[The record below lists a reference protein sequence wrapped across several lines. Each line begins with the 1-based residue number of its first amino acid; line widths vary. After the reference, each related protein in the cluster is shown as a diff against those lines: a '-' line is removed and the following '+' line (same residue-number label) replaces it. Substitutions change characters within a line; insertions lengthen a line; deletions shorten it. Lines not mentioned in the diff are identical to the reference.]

1 MEHFNK
7 KRFNYETNRRFIML
21 NKNIYF
27 VLFIT
32 LFLTGCGTTK
42 GPNLAPEP
50 TGKVMKNIPDWY
62 INTPKK
68 DGFRYAGA
76 TATSRD
82 LQIAVNKATLDASN
96 QLAGAMD
103 SEMNALVKRVRE
115 ETGISTDSD
124 ILDRFSQTQEQIIST
139 ALKDYEIVKKEILEE
154 KSDSQDI
161 FRAYILVEWDEG
173 AAQKRL
179 LDRIKADKEIYD
191 AIRAT
196 ELYEEMEQKVEAY
209 RQRKGK

>member
-1 MEHFNK
+1 MK
-7 KRFNYETNRRFIML
+7 K
-21 NKNIYF
+21 
-27 VLFIT
+27 IT
-32 LFLTGCGTTK
+32 LFICSYILLIIIGCSSSK
-42 GPNLAPEP
+42 GPNLSPEP
-50 TGKVMKNIPDWY
+50 TRRVMKNIPDWY
-62 INTPKK
+62 KNTPKK
-68 DGFRYAGA
+68 EGFKYAGA

-82 LQIAVNKATLDASN
+82 LQLAINKATLDASN

-139 ALKDYEIVKKEILEE
+139 SLRDYDIVKKEILEE

-161 FRAYILVEWDEG
+161 FRVYILVEWDEG
-173 AAQKRL
+173 AAHQRL
-179 LDRIKADKEIYD
+179 LARLKSDKEIFD

-196 ELYEEMEQKVEAY
+196 ELYEEMEKKVEAY
-209 RQRKGK
+209 RQRKGM

>member
-1 MEHFNK
+1 M
-7 KRFNYETNRRFIML
+7 
-21 NKNIYF
+21 KNINLITILSI
-27 VLFIT
+27 LFTIS
-32 LFLTGCGTTK
+32 CSSSN
-42 GPNLAPEP
+42 GPDLSPGP
-50 TGKVMKNIPDWY
+50 SRKIMKNIPDWY

-68 DGFRYAGA
+68 EGYRYAGA

-82 LQIAVNKATLDASN
+82 LQLAVNKATLDAAN

-115 ETGISTDSD
+115 ETGIQNDSD
-124 ILDRFSQTQEQIIST
+124 LLDRFSQTQEQIIST
-139 ALKDYEIVKKEILEE
+139 ALKDYDIVNKEILEE
-154 KSDSQDI
+154 KSDSKDI

-179 LDRIKADKEIYD
+179 LERIKSDKEIWD

-196 ELYEEMEQKVEAY
+196 ELYNEMEEKVKEY
-209 RQRKGK
+209 RKRKGM

>member
-1 MEHFNK
+1 MQK
-7 KRFNYETNRRFIML
+7 INRAIL
-21 NKNIYF
+21 I
-27 VLFIT
+27 LLT
-32 LFLTGCGTTK
+32 LFLAGCGTTK
-42 GPNLAPEP
+42 GPNLSPEP
-50 TGKVMKNIPDWY
+50 TRKVMKNIPDWY
-62 INTPKK
+62 INTPRK

-76 TATSRD
+76 AATSRD
-82 LQIAVNKATLDASN
+82 LQLAVNKATLDAAN

-103 SEMNALVKRVRE
+103 SEMNALLKRARE

-139 ALKDYEIVKKEILEE
+139 ALKDYNIVKKEILEE
-154 KSDSQDI
+154 KSDSQNI
-161 FRAYILVEWDEG
+161 YRAYILVEWDEG

-191 AIRAT
+191 AIRAS

-209 RQRKGK
+209 RQRKGM